1 MNDGVIPAT
10 KGNAAQVFPAERRQ
24 MAGRREAC
32 NRRHTCCRKH
42 KTTFLFLVSFAVCA
56 TIVFYLS
63 RDLMV

>member
-24 MAGRREAC
+24 MVGRREAC

-42 KTTFLFLVSFAVCA
+42 NTTFLFLNSFAVW
-56 TIVFYLS
+56 TIVFYLT
-63 RDLMV
+63 RYLMND